1 MPYPVFHLMFFVF
14 CISLAGVFAVFSSS
28 FKKEISP
35 RDIRH
40 ISILLTVGSIGSLFP
55 DVPAVWN
62 YVLYGNLQHTM
73 IGSIPTHSLLFGVL
87 AFVLAA
93 MLGYFIYRNI
103 SRATSIGI
111 FAEAAFLSHLLLDDV
126 ADGGLTYLYP
136 LYKEPL
142 SIFVFMN
149 VNITDV
155 NFFYYNFACFVSVFF
170 IFCVMLMA
178 LLALKDLGFGFRY
191 EPVE

>member
-1 MPYPVFHLMFFVF
+1 MPYPIFHLMFFVF
-14 CISLAGVFAVFSSS
+14 CISLVGVFAVLTSS
-28 FKKEISP
+28 FRREISL
-35 RDIRH
+35 RDTGHLGMLFI
-40 ISILLTVGSIGSLFP
+40 VGSIGSLFP

-62 YVLYGNLQHTM
+62 YFLHGNLKHTM
-73 IGSIPTHSLLFGVL
+73 IGPVPTHSLFFGIMAFALAALFGYL
-87 AFVLAA
+87 
-93 MLGYFIYRNI
+93 IYRNI
-103 SRATSIGI
+103 SKATSIGI

-136 LYKEPL
+136 LCNEPL

-149 VNITDV
+149 VNLSDV
-155 NFFYYNFACFVSVFF
+155 SFFYYNFACFVSVFF

>member
-14 CISLAGVFAVFSSS
+14 CISLVGVFAVFSSS
-28 FKKEISP
+28 FKREISLK
-35 RDIRH
+35 DTGH
-40 ISILLTVGSIGSLFP
+40 IGVLLLVGSIGSLFP

-62 YVLYGNLQHTM
+62 YFLYGTLSHTM
-73 IGSIPTHSLLFGVL
+73 VGSMPTHSLLFGVV

-93 MLGYFIYRNI
+93 SFGYLVYRNI
-103 SRATSIGI
+103 SRACSIGV

-136 LYKEPL
+136 FYNEPL

-149 VNITDV
+149 VNLSDV
-155 NFFYYNFACFVSVFF
+155 DFFYYNFACFVSVFF

-191 EPVE
+191 EPME

>member
-14 CISLAGVFAVFSSS
+14 CISLVGVFAVFSSS
-28 FKKEISP
+28 FKREISLK
-35 RDIRH
+35 DTKH
-40 ISILLTVGSIGSLFP
+40 IGVLLTVGGIGSLFP

-62 YVLYGNLQHTM
+62 YFLYGTLSHTM
-73 IGSIPTHSLLFGVL
+73 IGPMPTHSLLFGVVAFAL
-87 AFVLAA
+87 AVSF
-93 MLGYFIYRNI
+93 GYLIYRNI
-103 SRATSIGI
+103 SRACSIGV

-136 LYKEPL
+136 LYNEPL
-142 SIFVFMN
+142 SIFIFMN
-149 VNITDV
+149 VSLSDV
-155 NFFYYNFACFVSVFF
+155 DFFYYNFACFVSVFF

-191 EPVE
+191 ESME

>member
-28 FKKEISP
+28 FKREISL

-40 ISILLTVGSIGSLFP
+40 IGILLIVGSIGSLFP

-62 YVLYGNLQHTM
+62 YLLYGNLKHTM
-73 IGSIPTHSLLFGVL
+73 IGSTPTHSLFFGVV
-87 AFVLAA
+87 AFALAA
-93 MLGYFIYRNI
+93 MLGYLVHRSI

-136 LYKEPL
+136 LYNESL

-149 VNITDV
+149 VNISDV
-155 NFFYYNFACFVSVFF
+155 DFFYYNFACFVSVFF

-191 EPVE
+191 EPVK